1 MARSGA
7 LHDRRAAFFAAVG
20 LAVAGLGLVAYQLDA
35 FRRLE
40 SATVDTR
47 FSLRGERAPPDSV
60 VVVGIDGTTFNE
72 LNLRWSQFSRAMH
85 ARVIDHLR
93 RAGARAIA
101 MDLQFTE
108 RTTAPAGCGKLCRP
122 IQDLFDRQDSAL
134 VQAVSDAR
142 RSSPVVL
149 ATAEPNAD
157 GSSNVFGGDETLH
170 LYGGRAGNAS
180 QLTDTDGAI
189 RRFAY
194 ELEGL
199 KTFSVVAVE
208 RALGRTLAPS
218 AFPDG
223 GAWIDFPGPPGAIS
237 YIPYARVL
245 RDDFDRS
252 LVEGRVA
259 VVGAASPTLGDT
271 HTTST
276 TGENEVMAGPEVQ
289 AAEID
294 TILRGFPL
302 RDAPVWADVLP
313 IVALAL
319 IPALLAHVGAVGW
332 ALLASVV
339 LGLVYAVGAYAAF
352 TQGVVVSVVYP
363 LATLAFGT
371 LLAVGSASVLAVYE
385 RQRTRDAFAR
395 FVPEQVVGQV
405 LGRGR
410 AARLRLGGM
419 RVTGTCM
426 FTDVRDSSMFAESR
440 SPETVV
446 DVMNRYLGELT
457 EAILDHGGTLVSYNG
472 DGFMAIFGAPLEQ
485 PDHADRALAAAREIL
500 QQRLPGF
507 NEWFSAAGFGTGFA
521 MGIGINTGPFIA
533 GNVGSEKRLEYTA
546 MGDTINTAA
555 RLESATKDADYY
567 LFLAESTREALTEPA
582 DDLVFVSELD
592 IRGRVGTVRV
602 WSLAAAER
610 QQPVRRA
617 G

>member
-1 MARSGA
+1 MSRLGA
-7 LHDRRAAFFAAVG
+7 LQRRRAAFFAAVG
-20 LAVAGLGLVAYQLDA
+20 LAVAGLGLVAHELEA

-47 FSLRGERAPPDSV
+47 FSLRGEQSQPDGV
-60 VVVGIDGTTFNE
+60 VFVGIDGTTFNE
-72 LNLRWSQFSRAMH
+72 LQLRWPQFSRAMH

-93 RAGARAIA
+93 QAGARAIA
-101 MDLQFTE
+101 MDIQFTE
-108 RTTAPAGCGKLCRP
+108 PTTAPAGCGHLCGP
-122 IQDLFDRQDSAL
+122 IQELFDAQDSAL

-149 ATAEPNAD
+149 ATAEPNED
-157 GSSNVFGGDETLH
+157 GSTNVFGGDETLH

-208 RALGRTLAPS
+208 RARGRTLPPS
-218 AFPDG
+218 SFPEDE
-223 GAWIDFPGPPGAIS
+223 AWIDFPGPPGAIS
-237 YIPYARVL
+237 FIPYSRVL
-245 RDDFDRS
+245 RDSFDRR
-252 LVEGRVA
+252 LVEGRIV

-271 HTTST
+271 HATST
-276 TGENEVMAGPEVQ
+276 TGENQVMSGPEVQ

-302 RDAPVWADVLP
+302 RDAPAWVDVLA

-319 IPALLAHVGAVGW
+319 VPAVLAALGAVGW

-339 LGLVYAVGAYAAF
+339 VGLAYAVGAYAAF
-352 TQGVVVSVVYP
+352 TQGVMVSVVYP
-363 LATLAFGT
+363 LAALAFGT
-371 LLAVGSASVLAVYE
+371 VVAVGSASVLAVYE

-405 LGRGR
+405 LGR
-410 AARLRLGGM
+410 ASNLRLGGM

-500 QQRLPGF
+500 EQRLPRF
-507 NEWFSAAGFGTGFA
+507 NDWFRTAGFGAGFA
-521 MGIGINTGPFIA
+521 MGIGINSGPFIA

-555 RLESATKDADYY
+555 RLESATKDAAYY
-567 LFLAESTREALTEPA
+567 LFLAESTKEALTAAA
-582 DDLVFVSELD
+582 DDLVFVDELD
-592 IRGRVGTVRV
+592 IRGRAGTVRV
-602 WSLAAAER
+602 WSLPAAER
-610 QQPVRRA
+610 VQPVRRA

>member
-1 MARSGA
+1 MGPLGA
-7 LHDRRAAFFAAVG
+7 LQHRRAALFAADG
-20 LAVAGLGLVAYQLDA
+20 LAVAGLGLVAYQMDA

-47 FSLRGERAPPDSV
+47 FSLRGEQQQPDGV
-60 VVVGIDGTTFNE
+60 VFVGIDPTTFNE
-72 LNLRWSQFSRAMH
+72 LGLRWSQFSRSMH

-93 RAGARAIA
+93 DAGAKAIA
-101 MDLQFTE
+101 MDIQFTE
-108 RTTAPAGCGKLCRP
+108 RTRAPAGCGHLCGP
-122 IQDLFDRQDSAL
+122 IQDLFDAQDSAL
-134 VQAVSDAR
+134 VQSVSDAR

-149 ATAEPNAD
+149 ATAEPNPD
-157 GSSNVFGGDETLH
+157 GSTNVFGGDTNLH

-194 ELEGL
+194 EIEGL

-208 RALGRTLAPS
+208 RALGKTLPAS
-218 AFPDG
+218 AFPDEE
-223 GAWIDFPGPPGAIS
+223 AWIDFPGPPGAIS
-237 YIPYARVL
+237 FIPYSHVL
-245 RDDFDRS
+245 RDGFDRK
-252 LVEGRVA
+252 LVEGRIV

-276 TGENEVMAGPEVQ
+276 TGQNQVMPGPEVQ

-302 RDAPVWADVLP
+302 RDAPVWADVLA

-319 IPALLAHVGAVGW
+319 IPAVLAAFGAVGW
-332 ALLASVV
+332 ALLASVAV
-339 LGLVYAVGAYAAF
+339 GVVYAVGAYVAF

-363 LATLAFGT
+363 LAALAFGT
-371 LLAVGSASVLAVYE
+371 VVAVGSASVLAVYE

-405 LGRGR
+405 LGR
-410 AARLRLGGM
+410 ASNLRLGGM

-457 EAILDHGGTLVSYNG
+457 EAILAHGGTLVSYNG

-500 QQRLPGF
+500 EVRLPGF
-507 NEWFSAAGFGTGFA
+507 NEWFRAAGFGTGFA
-521 MGIGINTGPFIA
+521 MGLGINSGPFIA

-555 RLESATKDADYY
+555 RLESATKGADYY
-567 LFLAESTREALTEPA
+567 LFLAESTKDALTRPA
-582 DDLVFVSELD
+582 DDLVFVDELD

-602 WSLAAAER
+602 WSLEAAAREQR
-610 QQPVRRA
+610 VRLA
-617 G
+617 T

>member
-1 MARSGA
+1 MRRLGA
-7 LHDRRAAFFAAVG
+7 IHDRRAAFFAAIG
-20 LAVAGLGLVAYQLDA
+20 LAVAGVGLVAYQIEA

-47 FSLRGERAPPDSV
+47 FSLRGERPQPDSV
-60 VVVGIDGTTFNE
+60 VVIGIDGTTFDE
-72 LNLRWSQFSRAMH
+72 LDLRWSQFSRAMH

-93 RAGARAIA
+93 KAGAKAIA

-108 RTTAPAGCGKLCRP
+108 PTTAPAGCGHLCGP
-122 IQDLFDRQDSAL
+122 IQGLFDRQDNAL

-149 ATAEPNAD
+149 ASAEPNAD
-157 GSSNVFGGDETLH
+157 GSTDVFGGDETLH
-170 LYGGRAGNAS
+170 LYGGRAGNAN

-208 RALGRTLAPS
+208 RALGRTLPRS
-218 AFPDG
+218 AFPDDD
-223 GAWIDFPGPPGAIS
+223 AWVDFPGPPGAIS
-237 YIPYARVL
+237 YIPYSQVL
-245 RDDFDRS
+245 RDSFDRKR
-252 LVEGRVA
+252 VEGRVA

-276 TGENEVMAGPEVQ
+276 TGVNQVMAGPEVQ
-289 AAEID
+289 AAEIA
-294 TILRGFPL
+294 TILGGFAL
-302 RDAPVWADVLP
+302 RDAPVWVDVLA

-319 IPALLAHVGAVGW
+319 IPALLAYIGAVGW

-339 LGLVYAVGAYAAF
+339 VGLVYAAGAYVAF

-363 LATLAFGT
+363 LAALAFGT
-371 LLAVGSASVLAVYE
+371 LIAVGSASVLAVYE

-405 LGRGR
+405 LGRMS
-410 AARLRLGGM
+410 ALRLGGM

-457 EAILDHGGTLVSYNG
+457 EAILDHGGTLVSYRG

-500 QQRLPGF
+500 EERLPRF
-507 NEWFSAAGFGTGFA
+507 NEWFRAAGFGDGFA
-521 MGIGINTGPFIA
+521 MGIGMNSGPFIA

-555 RLESATKDADYY
+555 RLESATKGADYY
-567 LFLAESTREALTEPA
+567 LFLAESTKEALTGPA

-592 IRGRVGTVRV
+592 IRGRVGKVRV
-602 WSLAAAER
+602 WSLHAAER
-610 QQPVRRA
+610 EQRVRLA
-617 G
+617 T

>member
-1 MARSGA
+1 MARLGA

-40 SATVDTR
+40 SASVDTR
-47 FSLRGERAPPDSV
+47 FSLRGERPRPDSV
-60 VVVGIDGTTFNE
+60 VVVGIDPTTFSE
-72 LNLRWSQFSRAMH
+72 LKLRWSQFSRAMH

-93 RAGARAIA
+93 DAGAAAIA
-101 MDLQFTE
+101 MDIQFTE
-108 RTTAPAGCGKLCRP
+108 RTRAPAGCGHLCGP
-122 IQDLFDRQDSAL
+122 IQDLFDAQDSAL

-149 ATAEPNAD
+149 ATAEPNPD
-157 GSSNVFGGDETLH
+157 GSTNVFGGDANLH

-208 RALGRTLAPS
+208 RALGRTLPPS
-218 AFPDG
+218 AFPG
-223 GAWIDFPGPPGAIS
+223 GEAWIDFSGPPGGIS
-237 YIPYARVL
+237 FIPYSRVL
-245 RDDFDRS
+245 RDSFDRK
-252 LVEGRVA
+252 LVEGRVV

-276 TGENEVMAGPEVQ
+276 TGENQVMSGPEVQ

-302 RDAPVWADVLP
+302 RDAPVWVDVLA
-313 IVALAL
+313 ILALAFV
-319 IPALLAHVGAVGW
+319 PAVLAALGAVGW
-332 ALLASVV
+332 ALLASVAV
-339 LGLVYAVGAYAAF
+339 GVMYAVGAHVAF

-363 LATLAFGT
+363 LAALAFGT
-371 LLAVGSASVLAVYE
+371 VVAVGSASVLAVYE

-405 LGRGR
+405 LGRR
-410 AARLRLGGM
+410 TSRLRLGGV

-457 EAILDHGGTLVSYNG
+457 EAILAHGGTLVSYNG

-500 QQRLPGF
+500 EVRLPGF
-507 NEWFSAAGFGTGFA
+507 NEWFRAAGFGTGFA
-521 MGIGINTGPFIA
+521 MGIGINSGPFIA

-555 RLESATKDADYY
+555 RLESATKGADYS
-567 LFLAESTREALTEPA
+567 LFLAESTKEALTRPA
-582 DDLVFVSELD
+582 GDLVFVDELD

-602 WSLAAAER
+602 WSLEAAER
-610 QQPVRRA
+610 QERVRRA